1 MTTKPQPDKDL
12 VLVVDS
18 DLARATA
25 LHRACV
31 DAGCRTVVARDLPT
45 ALLMISQHLFSAAV
59 FSSRVSEE
67 ADGWSLAAVFRLIFP
82 KAYVAVIARERTVS
96 SLQAAINHGADELFE
111 SSEPPTQVA
120 HAVVGALS
128 GQRIGR
134 VQ

>member
-1 MTTKPQPDKDL
+1 MTKMPKDKGL

-18 DLARATA
+18 DLSRATGV
-25 LHRACV
+25 HNACV
-31 DAGCRTVVARDLPT
+31 EAGCRTVVARDLPT

-67 ADGWSLAAVFRLIFP
+67 GDGWSLAAVFRLIFP
-82 KAYVAVIARERTVS
+82 KAYVAVIARERSVT

-111 SSEPPTQVA
+111 SSEAPSQVA
-120 HAVVGALS
+120 RAVIGALS
-128 GQRIGR
+128 SRGSES

>member
-1 MTTKPQPDKDL
+1 MTKPRDKEL

-18 DLARATA
+18 DLSRATA
-25 LHRACV
+25 LHNACV
-31 DAGCRTVVARDLPT
+31 EAGCRTVVARDLPT

-67 ADGWSLAAVFRLIFP
+67 GDGWSLAAVFRLIFP
-82 KAYVAVIARERTVS
+82 RAYVAVMARERTVS

-111 SSEPPTQVA
+111 SSEPPARVA
-120 HAVVGALS
+120 QAVIAAVS
-128 GQRIGR
+128 GRGSGP